1 MWEYYKQLYV
11 NKLNNSDEMDRFS
24 ERHTTKEEIY
34 NLNSTTQTQKKL
46 DLQLKNFPTKKTP
59 DPGSFTGEFYRTF
72 K

>member
-34 NLNSTTQTQKKL
+34 NLNSTTQIQKKL
-46 DLQLKNFPTKKTP
+46 DL
-59 DPGSFTGEFYRTF
+59 
-72 K
+72 